1 MLSASTVIAYVAVGA
16 AAILS
21 RSVEEAAR
29 DVLAW
34 VLPRNG
40 KAPQSN
46 GSLSCPLLGKQRT
59 HMFSFLKRRRS
70 PKQRIERTVRFVGE
84 RDGPIER
91 RLKAD
96 LLTVLNAR
104 PNIKSPYLARVAYDN
119 PKAQE
124 VVLALRSVS
133 GHDTDLVSFPR
144 FRGHP
149 NSHES
154 AVRGCHGKAEAEDEA
169 IVLA

>member
-1 MLSASTVIAYVAVGA
+1 
-16 AAILS
+16 
-21 RSVEEAAR
+21 
-29 DVLAW
+29 
-34 VLPRNG
+34 
-40 KAPQSN
+40 
-46 GSLSCPLLGKQRT
+46 
-59 HMFSFLKRRRS
+59 MFSFLKRRRS

-96 LLTVLNAR
+96 LLAVLNAR